1 MDIRKVILPSII
13 EQVRRARFYRLRHM
27 FTISCQVGYIPIPRI
42 EYTDEVLDLVIENL
56 ALSGRNLFPNIVS
69 MEAHN
74 FVKFSPYNA
83 IKLVRSMSLC
93 YLHANPCIFR
103 DENHHEFVLTLGQI
117 QADMRDVAF
126 YFKKKSGFPKLS
138 DSGLADVLLG
148 GEGLTITAHVV
159 SADKDRSSVF
169 KVKNVN
175 VKVGTL
181 KFSIRDSKHD
191 ILYKTLRPLAT
202 GLVKKQLQKAI
213 ADAITTGLEY
223 VDGQLVGVRD
233 RMDEAKA
240 SEDKSRTQVLQDVSV
255 LVAFCCGANR

>member
-1 MDIRKVILPSII
+1 M
-13 EQVRRARFYRLRHM
+13 
-27 FTISCQVGYIPIPRI
+27 QVGYVPIPRI
-42 EYTDEVLDLVIENL
+42 EYTDDMLDLVIENL
-56 ALSGRNLFPNIVS
+56 ALSGRNLFPNVVS

-83 IKLVRSMSLC
+83 IKYVIQA
-93 YLHANPCIFR
+93 LHIVPSVAYFIHR
-103 DENHHEFVLTLGQI
+103 DENHHEFILTFGQI

-126 YFKKKSGFPKLS
+126 YFKKKTGFPKLS

-148 GEGLTITAHVV
+148 GEGLTITAHIV

-169 KVKNVN
+169 KVKNVH

-191 ILYKTLRPLAT
+191 TLYNTLRPLAT
-202 GLVKKQLQKAI
+202 GLVKRQLQKAI
-213 ADAITTGLEY
+213 ADAVTTGLEY

-233 RMDEAKA
+233 RMSEAKNT
-240 SEDKSRTQVLQDVSV
+240 DGQSRTQALQEVCPFLMLS
-255 LVAFCCGANR
+255 L